1 MIKLK
6 PVREMSE
13 IQYVQDI
20 IEKHH
25 SNPKGLWTV
34 EDEPHRP
41 QLNQFFIVNDF
52 SGEEKVIGITSYQ
65 RFSNTLAVLQKH
77 IILPEYR
84 GLGYGSVTIELVEQ
98 DAYLKGIM
106 KLAAYVLEENRS
118 MIRAMNDNN
127 YKVEGYLRD
136 HFAPGLGCYV
146 FGKVL

>member
-25 SNPKGLWTV
+25 SNPTGLWTV

-41 QLNQFFIVNDF
+41 QLNQFFIINEK
-52 SGEEKVIGITSYQ
+52 EEIVGITSYQ
-65 RFSNTLAVLQKH
+65 RFSNTLAILQKH
-77 IILPEYR
+77 IILPGYR
-84 GLGYGSVTIELVEQ
+84 ALGYGSATIELVEQ

-106 KLAAYVLEENRS
+106 KVAAYVLEENKS
-118 MIRAMNDNN
+118 MIRVMHDNN
-127 YKVEGYLRD
+127 YKIEGYLRD

>member
-13 IQYVQDI
+13 IQHVQDI

-52 SGEEKVIGITSYQ
+52 SGEEKIIGITSYQ

-77 IILPEYR
+77 IILPEFR

-106 KLAAYVLEENRS
+106 KLAAYVLEENKP
-118 MIRAMNDNN
+118 MQRAMLDNN

-146 FGKVL
+146 YGKVL